1 MLGSL
6 FKKVSGLSL
15 QLWYK
20 FQTTVFDLKLTCN
33 IVHTG
38 NCSIWIFPVTRFV
51 YISIKN
57 LTSFEVVKMLIN
69 LGRVM
74 SKYLILQKIR
84 DKLYDQKL
92 KNLVKFDQDQKLL
105 ISAFVQE
112 CLT

>member
-1 MLGSL
+1 
-6 FKKVSGLSL
+6 
-15 QLWYK
+15 
-20 FQTTVFDLKLTCN
+20 
-33 IVHTG
+33 
-38 NCSIWIFPVTRFV
+38 
-51 YISIKN
+51 
-57 LTSFEVVKMLIN
+57 MLIN

-105 ISAFVQE
+105 ISAFVQG